1 MPTFRPMPWQRAPWA
16 WALGLIALSW
26 LLIFGLVA
34 RTPAP
39 QAPDDSHTRLLHSR
53 AQADT
58 ALLRVVPRVDLSRG
72 PADQPMTPSLAH
84 WEDPSAQASF
94 AQAREQLVNGR
105 FKARTT
111 PHAAGA
117 RPRAYWYVVPVKR
130 TDVEQGRWLAVVGMP
145 YLDDVQVWLERGDGR
160 IEHLQL
166 GDHFLAQGRQ
176 IHARHHTVGM
186 NLLPGEEVLVW
197 VRTRTDGA
205 MRFTFALD
213 TPAHYFNAE
222 VNTSA
227 MLGVFIG
234 VLALACLTYALISM
248 WLRDL
253 MLGFYGLF
261 LGTLV
266 LMYLG
271 QTGLLIQLAPNPPW
285 WLSDLVTGFGS
296 MGPWYTAAVMW
307 VVCLEMDTHQPWIAR
322 GYRVMALLFA
332 MALPLA
338 VTPYYRWLASA
349 GYMLGVVSSP
359 LILFCAWVAWRR
371 MHDRLRMV
379 YLVAFMAYQ
388 VGGVVLAASLMN
400 VLPANDFTHQIYPAA
415 TLFHTLVM
423 SVAMGMRISR
433 ERSDKVLTEERA
445 AAHQR
450 FVAMLTHEFRNPL
463 ASIDRSANLLQALQ
477 SPTAEQLQ
485 SRIANVRQQV
495 RRLGTLVDGFLTVG
509 HDDRSPITPNPT
521 EVTLRE
527 WLNSLIQAM
536 GPDMG
541 ARVQLEM
548 PQGDLRAHLD
558 PKLMRL
564 ALNNLLDNALRY
576 SPDDGVV
583 RLVAQSHEAGGVRIA
598 VIDQGPGLSEDEMAR
613 LGARY
618 HLGEELPLGQ
628 RSTGSQGTG
637 LGYFF
642 CRQIVEAHGGQVT
655 PSALRPHGLCVTIS
669 IP

>member
-1 MPTFRPMPWQRAPWA
+1 MPTSRPMPWQRAPWG

-26 LLIFGLVA
+26 LLIFATLVRPPA
-34 RTPAP
+34 QQPVDRSHREVPGQRAEVDAAVLRLVPQVNLVRRPIEKPFTP
-39 QAPDDSHTRLLHSR
+39 T
-53 AQADT
+53 
-58 ALLRVVPRVDLSRG
+58 
-72 PADQPMTPSLAH
+72 LAH
-84 WEDPSAQASF
+84 WEDKSAQASF
-94 AQAREQLVNGR
+94 AQARSQLLAGQ
-105 FKARTT
+105 FKPRAV

-117 RPRAYWYVVPVKR
+117 RSTAFWYVVPVKR

-166 GDHFLAQGRQ
+166 GDHFLGDGRQ

-186 NLLPGEEVLVW
+186 NLLPDEEVLIW
-197 VRTRTDGA
+197 VRSRTDGT
-205 MRFTFALD
+205 MRFTFSLD
-213 TPAHYFNAE
+213 SPAHYFNTE

-227 MLGVFIG
+227 MLGMFIG
-234 VLALACLTYALISM
+234 VLALGCLTYALTSI
-248 WLRDL
+248 WLRDG
-253 MLGFYGLF
+253 MLGFYSLF
-261 LGTLV
+261 LATLV
-266 LMYLG
+266 LLYMG
-271 QTGLLIQLAPNPPW
+271 QTGLLIQLVQAPPW
-285 WLSDLVTGFGS
+285 WLNDLFAGFGTT
-296 MGPWYTAAVMW
+296 GPWYAAGVLW
-307 VVCLEMDTHQPWIAR
+307 VNCLDMDNHQPRLAR
-322 GYRVMALLFA
+322 MYRVLALLFA

-338 VTPYYRWLASA
+338 LTPHYNKVVNISFL
-349 GYMLGVVSSP
+349 MGVVSSP
-359 LILFCAWVAWRR
+359 LILYCAWVAWRR

-379 YLVAFMAYQ
+379 YLIAFLSYQ
-388 VGGVVLAASLMN
+388 VGGIVLAASLLGL
-400 VLPANDFTHQIYPAA
+400 LPSNELTSQIYPAA

-423 SVAMGMRISR
+423 AVAMGMRISR
-433 ERSDKVLTEERA
+433 ERSDKTLAQERA

-477 SPTAEQLQ
+477 SPTGEQLH

-509 HDDRSPITPNPT
+509 HDDQSPITPNPT

-583 RLVAQSHEAGGVRIA
+583 RLVAQAHESGGVRIA

-613 LGARY
+613 LGAQY
-618 HLGEELPLGQ
+618 HLGDELSQGQ

-655 PSALRPHGLCVTIS
+655 PSALRPQGLCVTIS

>member
-1 MPTFRPMPWQRAPWA
+1 MPWQRAPWG

-26 LLIFGLVA
+26 LLIFATLV
-34 RTPAP
+34 RTPA
-39 QAPDDSHTRLLHSR
+39 Q
-53 AQADT
+53 Q
-58 ALLRVVPRVDLSRG
+58 
-72 PADQPMTPSLAH
+72 PADRSHREAPGQRAEVDAAVQRLVPQVNLVRRPIEKPFTPTLAH
-84 WEDPSAQASF
+84 WEDKSAQASF
-94 AQAREQLVNGR
+94 AQARAQLLAGQ
-105 FKARTT
+105 FKPRSV

-117 RPRAYWYVVPVKR
+117 RSTAFWYVVPVKR

-166 GDHFLAQGRQ
+166 GDHFLGDGRQ

-186 NLLPGEEVLVW
+186 NLLPDEAVLIW
-197 VRTRTDGA
+197 VRSRTDGT
-205 MRFTFALD
+205 MRFTFSLD
-213 TPAHYFNAE
+213 SPAHYFNTE

-227 MLGVFIG
+227 MLGMFIG
-234 VLALACLTYALISM
+234 VLALGCLTYALTSV
-248 WLRDL
+248 WLRDG
-253 MLGFYGLF
+253 MLGFYSLF
-261 LGTLV
+261 LATLV
-266 LMYLG
+266 LLYMG
-271 QTGLLIQLAPNPPW
+271 QTGLLIQLVQAPPW
-285 WLSDLVTGFGS
+285 WLNDLFAGFGTT
-296 MGPWYTAAVMW
+296 GPWYAAGVLW
-307 VVCLEMDTHQPWIAR
+307 VTCLEMDKHQPRLAR
-322 GYRVMALLFA
+322 MYRVLALLFA

-338 VTPYYRWLASA
+338 LTPHYNKVVNISFL
-349 GYMLGVVSSP
+349 MGVVSSP
-359 LILFCAWVAWRR
+359 LILYCAWVAWRR

-379 YLVAFMAYQ
+379 YLIAFLSYQ
-388 VGGVVLAASLMN
+388 VGGIVLAASLLGL
-400 VLPANDFTHQIYPAA
+400 LPSNELTTQIYPAA

-423 SVAMGMRISR
+423 AVAMGMRISR
-433 ERSDKVLTEERA
+433 ERSDKTLAQERA

-477 SPTAEQLQ
+477 SPTGEQLH

-509 HDDRSPITPNPT
+509 HDDQSPITPNPT

-548 PQGDLRAHLD
+548 PQGDLRAQLD

-583 RLVAQSHEAGGVRIA
+583 RLVAQAHEAGGVRIA

-613 LGARY
+613 LGAQY
-618 HLGEELPLGQ
+618 HLGDELPQGQ

-642 CRQIVEAHGGQVT
+642 CRQIVEAHGGQVQ